1 MPEMWMVRAGGGA
14 FLIEEFIK
22 NGYVA
27 IGWIEMHDLS
37 KVKNKDAIEHFYDKC
52 YPDDKPGERRSG
64 VSQITKFV
72 LDMKSGD
79 WMVTYNPE
87 LRKYHIG
94 TIKSDYYFSQ
104 DDPAKYHHQRKV
116 EWMYAVD
123 RDALA
128 VATKNSLGAI
138 MTLFSVPTHAQNDLL
153 QVATGKTPDIK
164 PETTTIEEEQDI
176 KEIREDIKS
185 RAFEFIKD
193 KIQKL
198 DWEEMQELIAGILQG
213 MGYKARVS
221 PPGPDRGADVIASP
235 DGLGLE
241 QPRIRAEVKHRSG
254 TIGVSDLRSFIGG
267 LRTSDRGLYISTGG
281 FTREARYEAERS
293 TVPVTL
299 IDIDELAMLLIDNYD
314 RLDSNTRSLIPLVK
328 IYWPSE

>member
-14 FLIEEFIK
+14 FLIEEFLK

-27 IGWIEMHDLS
+27 IGWIEMDNLS
-37 KVKNKDAIEHFYDKC
+37 KIKDKDGIEKLYDKS
-52 YPDDKPGERRSG
+52 YPDDKPGHKRTSM
-64 VSQITKFV
+64 SQISKFV
-72 LDMKSGD
+72 FDMNIGD

-94 TIKSDYYFSQ
+94 TVKSDYLFVLDAPSEYR
-104 DDPAKYHHQRKV
+104 HQRKID
-116 EWMYAVD
+116 WKYAVD
-123 RDALA
+123 RDSLA

-138 MTLFSVPTHAQNDLL
+138 MTLFSIPTHAQENLL
-153 QVATGKTPDIK
+153 KIATGTTPEVEKEISSS
-164 PETTTIEEEQDI
+164 EEEQDI
-176 KEIREDIKS
+176 KDIREDIKS

-198 DWEEMQELIAGILQG
+198 DWEEVQELLAGILQG

-241 QPRIRAEVKHRSG
+241 QPRIRAEVKHRAGQTGASA
-254 TIGVSDLRSFIGG
+254 LRSFIGG
-267 LRTSDRGLYISTGG
+267 LRSSDRGLYVSTGG
-281 FTREARYEAERS
+281 FSREARYEAERA

-314 RLDSNTRSLIPLVK
+314 RIDSDTRSLIPLVK

>member
-14 FLIEEFIK
+14 FLIEEFLK

-27 IGWIEMHDLS
+27 IGWIEMDNLT
-37 KVKNKDAIEHFYDKC
+37 KIKDKGGIEKLYDKS
-52 YPDDKPGERRSG
+52 YPDDKPGHKRTSM
-64 VSQITKFV
+64 SQISKFV
-72 LDMKSGD
+72 FEMEIGD

-94 TIKSDYYFSQ
+94 TIKSDYLFVQ
-104 DDPAKYHHQRKV
+104 DAPSEYRHQRKV
-116 EWMYAVD
+116 EWKYAVD
-123 RDALA
+123 RDSLA

-138 MTLFSVPTHAQNDLL
+138 MTLFTIPTHAQENLL
-153 QVATGKTPDIK
+153 EIATGKTPEGDK
-164 PETTTIEEEQDI
+164 EESSSEEEQDI
-176 KEIREDIKS
+176 KDIREDIKS

-198 DWEEMQELIAGILQG
+198 DWDEVQELIAGILQG

-254 TIGVSDLRSFIGG
+254 TIGASDLRSFIGG
-267 LRTSDRGLYISTGG
+267 LRASDRGLYVSTGG

-299 IDIDELAMLLIDNYD
+299 IDIDELAVLLIDNYD
-314 RLDSNTRSLIPLVK
+314 RLDSNSRSMIPLVK